1 MINPINSSCATRLS
15 STCLKQIANC
25 SLLETSVLYIHLP
38 SKKNVFGPCMAP
50 SAKEQMQV
58 YSGKYIC
65 HVFSANGAYGKVS
78 EKRNLACIIKKHNK
92 NALRLKCYNFR
103 RVNAIVFLFSAL
115 HTTPFLYGKIHFGI
129 LNMLHASIAMSDTPR
144 GSNPP

>member
-1 MINPINSSCATRLS
+1 M
-15 STCLKQIANC
+15 
-25 SLLETSVLYIHLP
+25 
-38 SKKNVFGPCMAP
+38 
-50 SAKEQMQV
+50 
-58 YSGKYIC
+58 
-65 HVFSANGAYGKVS
+65 ANGASSDSINREIYLSTIGTLSNYAQFVTQITYVAWLVQACIAIFGK
-78 EKRNLACIIKKHNK
+78 RDLACIIKKHNK